1 MAPFRSEF
9 VSRVVRLG
17 ALTPSVPTS
26 GIETGHLRYPSGI
39 RRIDDEVGFSDNR
52 RVKVDLLG
60 PLEVGDGVVLEPRD
74 RIALSVL
81 LVQRNQLVTSEQ
93 LADALWAD
101 RPPSS
106 WAKQVQIC
114 ISRLRK
120 ALGHDTI
127 ATLANGYRLVIDE
140 SHLDSWQ
147 FEQLITRGH
156 ELMAGGEPDRAVVSY
171 ARALALWRGHPL
183 EELDGWAAGQ
193 IEVVRLEELR
203 LSTQEDW
210 LDARLAAGDHR
221 QVAID
226 ALALAAES
234 PLRERRWRLLA
245 LAQYRSARQ
254 ADALRSLA
262 TARRIL
268 RDELGIEPGADLV
281 ALEAA
286 ILRQD
291 SELDVRVV
299 APLVSAACPYKG
311 LTPYDVVDHDQF
323 FGRDAEVS
331 LALDRL
337 RTSPLL
343 VLAGPSGSGKSSLA
357 RAGLAPMLAAS
368 GRHVVTM
375 FPGRDPERA
384 LSEAI
389 TPDIS
394 ESVVIVD
401 QFEEMFALGVPT
413 PEVRAFCA
421 RLARYATE
429 TAPVILVVR
438 SDHLGDLA
446 MAPELSRLAEQGLHL
461 VTPLAGAELREAIEQ
476 PAQRAGL
483 RVERGLVELLERDT
497 EGEPGALPLLS
508 HALAETW
515 LRRDGPVLTI
525 EGYQATGGIRGAVAN
540 SADRLYDSLS
550 IGERS
555 VLRSLLLRMVSPS
568 IDGPPMRCR
577 VPRRNMTGDPDRD
590 RVVALLVRSRLVT
603 AEEDSYELAHEAL
616 ARAWPRLQAWL
627 DDDVDGQRV
636 MRHLAARSEEWESSG
651 RLPAEL
657 YRGARLDGALEWR
670 DETHPDLNPVEDEF
684 LAASVAARTSE
695 AHDLAAAARRT
706 SRQNRRLRVLVV
718 LVAVLFVAASVT
730 VVAARNA
737 RSDARL
743 EALVNQSLALRGGD
757 RGLAALLAVEAHR
770 RQPDA
775 RSWSALLGT
784 FTAAPGFLGYRY
796 VPGVGRL
803 SGALVPGTSE
813 AVIALDGGA
822 LRIVNL
828 DSGDIDD
835 RFTGSE
841 PVTGG
846 SRLAVSGD
854 GRIVAQ
860 LAGRSGGTSC
870 GGPGSR
876 IQTDGAGCAVLQV
889 YETRTGRQ
897 VMEPVISPFGIGQ
910 VAINADGSSVAVTG
924 GYDGD
929 VAIYR
934 PDDSEPVAV
943 IAGLARP
950 DDVDMPW
957 EVAGADFGSD
967 GRLYIGSLAGP
978 IRVVDPTSGVVLD
991 TWDAPRLSSNNHLV
1005 AAPDGRVVGA
1015 GTEGVVAF
1023 AADGS
1028 LLWSVDLRTA
1038 ATPEPCPWFAVD
1050 TPRDVFHCGNFFG
1063 VIEEYSLRTGEL
1075 TGTSFDPQLGDVGP
1089 MDVSADGNEL
1099 VVFGAA
1105 SPTIARWRFDGGGL
1119 VTDAVAAGHVVYDG
1133 YDPTGDSI
1141 LVSRRHP
1148 TASTWDEFTEFA
1160 TWNPVDDTEIARADR
1175 PLEGMG
1181 WVGAATLSAYSK
1193 AEDRIVFADAASMEP
1208 LDGLDVP
1215 TEAINLFVS
1224 AGGKRDYVTFGGGEV
1239 WTVDPGTRQ
1248 RVEPTFSITGS
1259 PMTVSATR
1267 NAERVVITTF
1277 QNPESVTHV
1286 YDGRTGRR
1294 LDGRLVGPFR
1304 TSVSL
1309 DGTLVG
1315 ATGGKII
1322 EYDLDTLEPIGTFP
1336 GARGEVNT
1344 LEFSADGHTL
1354 LAAANDQ
1361 TVSLFD
1367 VASRRRIGD
1376 PIAAFSPLI
1385 GAGHL
1390 HPDGTHVAV
1399 NERDGVV
1406 IWDIDPDHLAA
1417 AACRLAG
1424 RNLTETEWNTYL
1436 DGFGSYRPT
1445 CPEYP

>member
-1 MAPFRSEF
+1 M
-9 VSRVVRLG
+9 
-17 ALTPSVPTS
+17 
-26 GIETGHLRYPSGI
+26 
-39 RRIDDEVGFSDNR
+39 
-52 RVKVDLLG
+52 KVDLLG

-81 LVQRNQLVTSEQ
+81 LVQRNQLVTSGQ

-101 RPPSS
+101 RPPPS

-140 SHLDSWQ
+140 AHLDSWQ
-147 FEQLITRGH
+147 FEQLIKRGH

-171 ARALALWRGHPL
+171 ARALALWRGRPL

-226 ALALAAES
+226 ALALVAES

-268 RDELGIEPGADLV
+268 RDELGIEPGVDLV

-357 RAGLAPMLAAS
+357 RAGLAPVLAAS
-368 GRHVVTM
+368 GHHVVTM

-389 TPDIS
+389 TTDIS

-401 QFEEMFALGVPT
+401 QFEEMSALGVPV
-413 PEVRAFCA
+413 PEVRTFCA

-429 TAPVILVVR
+429 VAPVILVVR

-525 EGYQATGGIRGAVAN
+525 EGYLATGGIRGAVAN

-577 VPRRNMTGDPDRD
+577 VPMRNVTGDPDRD

-627 DDDVDGQRV
+627 DDDIDGQRI
-636 MRHLAARSEEWESSG
+636 MRHLVARSEEWESSG
-651 RLPAEL
+651 RPSAEL
-657 YRGARLDGALEWR
+657 YRGARLDAALEWR
-670 DETHPDLNPVEDEF
+670 TQTQPDLNPIEDEF

-695 AHDLAAAARRT
+695 EHQLAETARRVT
-706 SRQNRRLRVLVV
+706 RQNRRLRSLIVLVV
-718 LVAVLFVAASVT
+718 LLFVAASVT
-730 VVAARNA
+730 AVVARDA

-743 EALVNQSLALRGGD
+743 EALVNQSLALRGAD

-796 VPGVGRL
+796 VLDARWL
-803 SGALVPGTSE
+803 SGALIPGTSE

-822 LRIVNL
+822 LRIVDL

-835 RFTGSE
+835 RFTGTE
-841 PVTGG
+841 PVAGG
-846 SRLAVSGD
+846 SRLAVSDD
-854 GRIVAQ
+854 GRVVAQ
-860 LAGRSGGTSC
+860 LAERAGGASC
-870 GGPGSR
+870 DSPESR
-876 IQTDGAGCAVLQV
+876 ARTDGAGCAVLQI

-897 VMEPVISPFGIGQ
+897 MMEPVIPPFGIGQ
-910 VAINADGSSVAVTG
+910 VTISSDGSSVAVTG

-934 PDDSEPVAV
+934 PADSEPVAV
-943 IAGLARP
+943 IAGIARP

-957 EVAGADFGSD
+957 GVAGADFGPD
-967 GRLYIGSLAGP
+967 GRLYIGSMAGP
-978 IRVVDPTSGVVLD
+978 IRVVDPTSGSVLD
-991 TWDAPRLSSNNHLV
+991 TWDAPLLSSNNHLV
-1005 AAPDGRVVGA
+1005 ATPDGRVVGA
-1015 GTEGVVAF
+1015 GTEGAVVF
-1023 AADGS
+1023 DADGS
-1028 LLWSVDLRTA
+1028 LLWSFDLRNGRY
-1038 ATPEPCPWFAVD
+1038 PEPCPWFAVHVA
-1050 TPRDVFHCGNFFG
+1050 RDVFYCGNFFG
-1063 VIEEYSLRTGEL
+1063 VIEEHSLRTGEP
-1075 TGTSFDPQLGDVGP
+1075 TGTVLDPQLGNVGTT
-1089 MDVSADGNEL
+1089 DVSADGNEL
-1099 VVFGAA
+1099 VVFGAD
-1105 SPTIARWRFDGGGL
+1105 SPTITRWRFDGGGL
-1119 VTDAVAAGHVVYDG
+1119 LTRSVAAGHVVYDG
-1133 YDPTGDSI
+1133 YDPAGDSI
-1141 LVSRRHP
+1141 LVSRRSP
-1148 TASTWDEFTEFA
+1148 TAANWDEFTDFA
-1160 TWNPVDDTEIARADR
+1160 TWNPVDDSEVARADR
-1175 PLEGMG
+1175 LLEGMG
-1181 WVGAATLSAYSK
+1181 WVGSATLTAYSK
-1193 AEDRIVFADAASMEP
+1193 AEDRIVFIDAASMEP
-1208 LDGLDVP
+1208 VDGLDVP
-1215 TEAINLFVS
+1215 PEAINLFVS
-1224 AGGKRDYVTFGGGEV
+1224 AGGTRDYVTFEGGEV
-1239 WTVDPGTRQ
+1239 WTVDPSTRQ
-1248 RVEPTFSITGS
+1248 RVEPTFAITGF
-1259 PMTVSATR
+1259 PLTVSATR
-1267 NAERVVITTF
+1267 NGERVVITMF
-1277 QNPESVTHV
+1277 HEGEAVTIV
-1286 YDGRTGRR
+1286 YDGRSGEP
-1294 LDGRLVGPFR
+1294 LEGRLVGPFG

-1315 ATGGKII
+1315 AMGREIT
-1322 EYDLDTLEPIGTFP
+1322 EYDLDTLEPVGSFA

-1344 LEFSADGHTL
+1344 LEFSRDGHVL

-1361 TVSLFD
+1361 TVALFD
-1367 VASRRRIGD
+1367 VATRRRIGD
-1376 PIAAFSPLI
+1376 PIPAFSPLI
-1385 GAGHL
+1385 GAGHINSQ
-1390 HPDGTHVAV
+1390 GTQIAV
-1399 NERDGVV
+1399 NQRDGVV
-1406 IWDIDPDHLAA
+1406 IWDIDPDVLAA
-1417 AACRLAG
+1417 AACQLAG
-1424 RNLTETEWNTYL
+1424 RNLTETEWKTYL